1 MALAQEEEKE
11 HCSRKGRKNIF
22 CKPDF
27 LSDFFFFIVVDL
39 QCCLNFCCT
48 AQGPDFPFGYQVL
61 FNLKLVTGSL
71 DIEGIWKKNGVKK
84 ACYWGR
90 FHMTGDVVEESF

>member
-1 MALAQEEEKE
+1 M
-11 HCSRKGRKNIF
+11 
-22 CKPDF
+22 
-27 LSDFFFFIVVDL
+27 
-39 QCCLNFCCT
+39 
-48 AQGPDFPFGYQVL
+48 